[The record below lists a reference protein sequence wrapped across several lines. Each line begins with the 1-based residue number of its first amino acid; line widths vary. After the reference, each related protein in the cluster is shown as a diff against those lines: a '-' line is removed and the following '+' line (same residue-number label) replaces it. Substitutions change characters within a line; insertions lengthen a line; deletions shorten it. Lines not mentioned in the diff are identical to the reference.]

1 MNPSS
6 RDHEDGL
13 LQAHADGELDSASAA
28 GVEQRLAADSALR
41 ARYESILSLRR
52 LLRAVPDDDVPLQR
66 LRTRI
71 DAAIDAPAA
80 SERSWRAMAAAVL
93 IGAVIGAAATLALVR
108 SDSGREASS
117 LVVTNHIRALLA
129 PQPFDV
135 ASSDRHE
142 IKPWFTSRLPK
153 SPQIVDLGGDGFT
166 LVGGRVDV
174 LGEQPV
180 ATVVYRHGGH
190 TISLTTLRG
199 PRRVSGGSIAGYNVR
214 TWQAGNSPMSPSP
227 TCRKPISTSSNALFW
242 PAYRIEGESSA
253 EPATERQDFPWHS
266 GAA

>member
-1 MNPSS
+1 MSPSS
-6 RDHEDGL
+6 REHDDGL
-13 LQAHADGELDSASAA
+13 LQAYADSELDPATAA
-28 GVEQRLAADSALR
+28 AFEQRLAADAGLR

-52 LLRAVPDDDVPLQR
+52 LLRAVPDDDVPSRR

-71 DAAIDAPAA
+71 NAALDVPMARG
-80 SERSWRAMAAAVL
+80 RSWRAIAAALL
-93 IGAVIGAAATLALVR
+93 IGAIVGAAVTSALLR
-108 SDSGREASS
+108 FDSGREASS
-117 LVVTNHIRALLA
+117 LVVANHIRGLLA
-129 PQPFDV
+129 PQPFDI

-142 IKPWFTSRLPK
+142 IKPWFTSRLPE

-199 PRRVSGGSIAGYNVR
+199 PRAVYGGSIAGYNVR
-214 TWQAGNSPMSPSP
+214 TWRAGEFTYVAIADLPEADLD
-227 TCRKPISTSSNALFW
+227 RF
-242 PAYRIEGESSA
+242 
-253 EPATERQDFPWHS
+253 ERVFLAGLTH
-266 GAA
+266 

>member
-1 MNPSS
+1 MSPSS
-6 RDHEDGL
+6 RDYEDGL
-13 LQAHADGELDSASAA
+13 LQAHADGELDPASAA
-28 GVEQRLAADSALR
+28 GLEQRLASDSALR

-71 DAAIDAPAA
+71 DSAIGAPAA
-80 SERSWRAMAAAVL
+80 RSRSWRAIAAGVL
-93 IGAVIGAAATLALVR
+93 IGAIVGAAAMFALVR

-129 PQPFDV
+129 PQPFDI

-142 IKPWFTSRLPK
+142 IKPWFTSRLPE
-153 SPQIVDLGGDGFT
+153 SPQIVDLGGAGFT

-199 PRRVSGGSIAGYNVR
+199 PRAVFGGSIAGYNVR
-214 TWQAGNSPMSPSP
+214 TW
-227 TCRKPISTSSNALFW
+227 R
-242 PAYRIEGESSA
+242 EGEFTYVAVADLPDADLDQFKRAFLAGLS
-253 EPATERQDFPWHS
+253 R
-266 GAA
+266 